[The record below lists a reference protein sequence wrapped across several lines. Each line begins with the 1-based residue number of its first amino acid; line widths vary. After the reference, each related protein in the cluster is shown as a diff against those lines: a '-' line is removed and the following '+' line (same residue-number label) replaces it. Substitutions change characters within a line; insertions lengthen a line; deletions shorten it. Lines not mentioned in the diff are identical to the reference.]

1 MSRIQPE
8 AMTNRELARA
18 VYATGVKNLTREEL
32 ERVAD
37 RYVELVEADTKY
49 ARRIQDH
56 VDKAHS

>member
-1 MSRIQPE
+1 
-8 AMTNRELARA
+8 MTNRELARA
-18 VYATGVKNLTREEL
+18 IYATGVKNLTREEL